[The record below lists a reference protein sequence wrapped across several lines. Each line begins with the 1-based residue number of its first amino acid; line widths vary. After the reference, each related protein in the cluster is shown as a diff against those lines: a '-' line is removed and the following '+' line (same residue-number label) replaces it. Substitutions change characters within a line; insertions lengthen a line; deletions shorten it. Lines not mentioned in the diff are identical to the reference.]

1 MTETGAGCSADDC
14 DADDDG
20 LSCDISTQ
28 TVEEK
33 LESQPVEQLLERVAM
48 LEKQLKVKNEQIMK
62 QKFRLATIKDDDSQ
76 VCFYTGFE
84 SYRQLQDFLGGSFC

>member
-28 TVEEK
+28 TVKEK
-33 LESQPVEQLLERVAM
+33 LESQPVEQLLERVAT
-48 LEKQLKVKNEQIMK
+48 LEKQLKVKNEQIMN

-76 VCFYTGFE
+76 VCFYTGFDHFK
-84 SYRQLQDFLGGSFC
+84 LFKIFFGTFC